1 MPHLAPSPHLTTPHP
16 VTLPH
21 PLTSPHLSRILVW
34 TSCLTSGGSLS
45 TACWNVNTHWAA
57 LSWRGSNSST
67 WLVILFRYVVLQVRS
82 DSLTFDTFTINH
94 CYFCVI
100 YIGMGSAH
108 ISFGIMSLKQIL
120 FGESTHYIL
129 YAYFN
134 SIICFLWMR
143 NVPSYP
149 MLYPPLSRFSKCLFM
164 AVNISTDIQQILH
177 RNYSICLISH
187 NTFTL
192 PIFSF
197 TFITGSGII

>member
-1 MPHLAPSPHLTTPHP
+1 MSATTQECGHAGLQMQCSSADCLRFWSPAHLSKIQYGPRTCLTSPHRTSPPH
-16 VTLPH
+16 
-21 PLTSPHLSRILVW
+21 LTSPHLSRILVW
-34 TSCLTSGGSLS
+34 TSCLTAGGSLS

-57 LSWRGSNSST
+57 LSCRGSNSST

-134 SIICFLWMR
+134 SIICFL
-143 NVPSYP
+143 
-149 MLYPPLSRFSKCLFM
+149 
-164 AVNISTDIQQILH
+164 
-177 RNYSICLISH
+177 
-187 NTFTL
+187 
-192 PIFSF
+192 
-197 TFITGSGII
+197 